1 MGSEKYGEDE
11 SLSMILTAEIVSAYV
26 SSNTVPHESI
36 GQLIQTVRSALT
48 QGNSSVQ
55 EIDYALQEPAVS
67 PNESIHQDFLICLE
81 DGKKFKSLKRHLMT
95 HHGMTPEEYRTK
107 WNLPIDYPMVAPTY
121 SERRTQLAL
130 EHGLGHTPKSRSK
143 DSPKKRKA

>member
-1 MGSEKYGEDE
+1 MGSEKDREEE

-26 SSNTVPHESI
+26 SANTIPHDSI
-36 GQLIQTVRSALT
+36 GKFILNVRSALT
-48 QGNSSVQ
+48 QSNNSVQ
-55 EIDYALQEPAVS
+55 EIDCALQEPAVS
-67 PNESIHQDFLICLE
+67 PKKSVHQDFLICLE